1 MFRTTYSE
9 ITSFAGESLWST
21 QSYSRKKV
29 GYTQKG
35 VLAGMLVPVP
45 FRVGNRLQ
53 QEQAEQSLGM
63 GRPRDILH

>member
-1 MFRTTYSE
+1 MLRTTYSE
-9 ITSFAGESLWST
+9 ITNFAGESLWST

-35 VLAGMLVPVP
+35 VHAGMLVPVP